1 MTNLT
6 QLLSEYLASEHRPAC
21 LPDSEGVFTF
31 DAGQGMLFCA
41 SELEDGKLELF
52 ASPGYMPAAELAS
65 AGARIGAG
73 DDEEVDDEDDVELE
87 RWQAHG
93 LDWSIELDRE
103 SGLVTLTGLTLE
115 APWSLDGLVAAVEAF
130 REIYITWEAR
140 LLPTR
145 DPETAVPKA
154 DGQAHEFAPYPRA

>member
-21 LPDSEGVFTF
+21 LPDSAGVFTF

-41 SELEDGKLELF
+41 TELEDGKLELF

-65 AGARIGAG
+65 AGARTGDG
-73 DDEEVDDEDDVELE
+73 DDEEGDDEDDVELE

-145 DPETAVPKA
+145 DPETAMPRA
-154 DGQAHEFAPYPRA
+154 DGQAHEFAPYPRV